1 MALKLIYSDF
11 DKNSMKTFRLLVSLD
26 EALQL
31 IYGRVRRVEEVEE
44 VDIDDAIGR
53 VSAENVKA
61 PFDVPFFNRSAM
73 DGYCVR
79 AEDVYGASQFNPV
92 RLKVVD
98 TIGVEEEPRRPIG
111 PGECIQV
118 ATGSIIPEGGD
129 AVVMHEH
136 TERIGEEVFVYRP
149 VYPGENISKK
159 GSDIPCGKEVVKD
172 GDYLNA
178 AKIGVLAAL
187 GISKVRVYEKP
198 RVLIIPTGSELAK
211 VGEEKP
217 ASKIYDINSH
227 TLSAVIKENGGIP
240 VLHDIVPD
248 DEEEIEKALEK
259 GIESS
264 LIVITGGSSVGT
276 KDIIYE
282 VLSKRGEVLFH
293 GVQVKPGKPTVGAVF
308 EDKVVLAMPGH
319 PTSCLSNA
327 YLFLRP
333 VLRRIARLPEVGL
346 RTVRARL
353 TRRVVSTLGRR
364 FFLTVRLRNGEAEP
378 VFKESS
384 AITSMAEADGYVVIP
399 ENADTVEKG
408 DWVEVYLFE

>member
-1 MALKLIYSDF
+1 
-11 DKNSMKTFRLLVSLD
+11 MKTFRLLVSLE

-31 IYGRVRRVEEVEE
+31 VYGRIKQVEGVEE
-44 VDIDDAIGR
+44 VDLDDAVGR
-53 VSAENVKA
+53 VSAESAGA
-61 PFDVPFFNRSAM
+61 PFDVPSFDRSAM

-92 RLKVVD
+92 RLRVVD
-98 TIGVEEEPRRPIG
+98 AIGVDEEPRRPVG
-111 PGECIQV
+111 AGECIQV
-118 ATGSIIPEGGD
+118 ATGSIIPKGSD
-129 AVVMHEH
+129 AVVMYEH
-136 TERIGEEVFVYRP
+136 TEQIDEEILVYRP
-149 VYPGENISKK
+149 VYPGENISKR
-159 GSDIPCGKEVVKD
+159 GSDIPRGREVVRK
-172 GDYLNA
+172 GDYVNA
-178 AKIGVLAAL
+178 SKIGVLAAL
-187 GISKVRVYEKP
+187 GISRVKVYEKP

-211 VGEEKP
+211 VGESRSETQ
-217 ASKIYDINSH
+217 IYDVNSH
-227 TLSAVIKENGGIP
+227 TLAAVVKENGGIP
-240 VLHDIVPD
+240 VIHETVPD
-248 DEEEIEKALEK
+248 DEDAIEKALEK
-259 GIESS
+259 GFGNNLTVMS
-264 LIVITGGSSVGT
+264 GGSSVGT
-276 KDIIYE
+276 KDIIYD
-282 VLSKRGEVLFH
+282 VLDRRGEILFH

-308 EDKVVLAMPGH
+308 EDRVVLAMPGH

-333 VLRRIARLPEVGL
+333 VLRRIARLPEAGL

-408 DWVEVYLFE
+408 DWVEVHLFE

>member
-1 MALKLIYSDF
+1 MF
-11 DKNSMKTFRLLVSLD
+11 DKHPMKTFRLLVSLE

-31 IYGRVRRVEEVEE
+31 IYGRINQVEKVEEVEL
-44 VDIDDAIGR
+44 DDAVGR

-61 PFDVPFFNRSAM
+61 PFDVPFFDRSAM

-92 RLKVVD
+92 RLRVVD
-98 TIGVEEEPRRPIG
+98 TIGVDEEPRRPVG
-111 PGECIQV
+111 AGECIQV

-129 AVVMHEH
+129 AVVMYEH
-136 TERIGEEVFVYRP
+136 TERVDGEVLVYRP

-159 GSDIPCGKEVVKD
+159 GSDIPRGREIIKA

-178 AKIGVLAAL
+178 SKIGVLAAL
-187 GISKVRVYEKP
+187 GIARVRVYEKP
-198 RVLIIPTGSELAK
+198 RILIIPTGSELAK
-211 VGEEKP
+211 VGGDKS
-217 ASKIYDINSH
+217 ALQIYDINTH
-227 TLSAVIKENGGIP
+227 TLAAVVKENGGIP
-240 VLHDIVPD
+240 VLHEIVPD
-248 DEEEIEKALEK
+248 DEKEVEKALEK
-259 GIESS
+259 GVESS
-264 LIVITGGSSVGT
+264 LIVITGGSSVGAR
-276 KDIIYE
+276 DIIYD
-282 VLSKRGEVLFH
+282 VLSRRGEVLFH

-308 EDKVVLAMPGH
+308 ENRVVLAMPGH

-333 VLRRIARLPEVGL
+333 VLRRVARLPEAGL

-353 TRRVVSTLGRR
+353 ARRVVSTLGRR

-384 AITSMAEADGYVVIP
+384 AITSMAEADGYIVIP

-408 DWVEVYLFE
+408 DWVEVHLFQ

>member
-1 MALKLIYSDF
+1 
-11 DKNSMKTFRLLVSLD
+11 MKTFRLLVSLED
-26 EALQL
+26 ALQL
-31 IYGRVRRVEEVEE
+31 IYERVRQVEETEE
-44 VDIDDAIGR
+44 VDLDDAAGR
-53 VSAENVKA
+53 VSAEDVKA
-61 PFDVPFFNRSAM
+61 PFDVPCFDRSAM

-92 RLKVVD
+92 RLRVVD
-98 TIGVEEEPRRPIG
+98 TIDVNEEPKRPVMA
-111 PGECIQV
+111 GECVQV

-136 TERIGEEVFVYRP
+136 AERIGEEILVYRP

-159 GSDIPCGKEVVKD
+159 GSDISRGKEVVKK

-178 AKIGVLAAL
+178 SKIGVLAAL
-187 GISKVRVYEKP
+187 GLGRVKVYKKP
-198 RVLIIPTGSELAK
+198 RVRIIPTGSELAR
-211 VGEEKP
+211 VGE
-217 ASKIYDINSH
+217 SKSITQIYDINSH
-227 TLSAVIKENGGIP
+227 TLAAVVRENGGIP
-240 VLHDIVPD
+240 VLHEIVPD
-248 DEEEIEKALEK
+248 EENEIEKALEK
-259 GIESS
+259 SVENN

-276 KDIIYE
+276 KDVIYD
-282 VLSKRGEVLFH
+282 VLNRGGEVLFH

-308 EDKVVLAMPGH
+308 KDRVVLAMPGH

-333 VLRRIARLPEVGL
+333 VLRRVARLPEAGL
-346 RTVRARL
+346 RTVKARL

-364 FFLTVRLRNGEAEP
+364 FFLTVRLRDGEAEP

-408 DWVEVYLFE
+408 DWVEVHLFE

>member
-1 MALKLIYSDF
+1 
-11 DKNSMKTFRLLVSLD
+11 MKTFRMLVSLED
-26 EALQL
+26 ALQL
-31 IYGRVRRVEEVEE
+31 IYERVRQVEETEE
-44 VDIDDAIGR
+44 VDLDDAAGR
-53 VSAENVKA
+53 VSAEDVKA
-61 PFDVPFFNRSAM
+61 PFDVPCFDRSAM

-79 AEDVYGASQFNPV
+79 AEDVYGANQFNPV
-92 RLKVVD
+92 RLRVVD
-98 TIGVEEEPRRPIG
+98 AIDVNEEPKRPVIA
-111 PGECIQV
+111 GECVQV

-136 TERIGEEVFVYRP
+136 AERIGEEILVYRP

-159 GSDIPCGKEVVKD
+159 GSDISRGKEVVKK

-178 AKIGVLAAL
+178 SKIGVLAAL
-187 GISKVRVYEKP
+187 GSGRVKVYKKP
-198 RVLIIPTGSELAK
+198 RVRIIPTGSELAR
-211 VGEEKP
+211 VGE
-217 ASKIYDINSH
+217 SKSITQIYDINSH
-227 TLSAVIKENGGIP
+227 TLAAVVRENGGIP
-240 VLHDIVPD
+240 VLHEIVPD
-248 DEEEIEKALEK
+248 EENEIEKALEK
-259 GIESS
+259 SVENN

-276 KDIIYE
+276 KDVIYD
-282 VLSKRGEVLFH
+282 VLNRGGEVLFH

-308 EDKVVLAMPGH
+308 KGRVVLAMPGH

-333 VLRRIARLPEVGL
+333 VLRRVARLPEAGL
-346 RTVRARL
+346 RTVKARL

-364 FFLTVRLRNGEAEP
+364 FFLTVRLRDGEAEP

-408 DWVEVYLFE
+408 DWVEVHLFE

>member
-1 MALKLIYSDF
+1 
-11 DKNSMKTFRLLVSLD
+11 MKTFRLLVSLE

-31 IYGRVRRVEEVEE
+31 IYERVRQVEEAEE
-44 VDIDDAIGR
+44 VDLDDAAGR
-53 VSAENVKA
+53 VSAEDVKA
-61 PFDVPFFNRSAM
+61 PFDVPCFDRSAM

-92 RLKVVD
+92 RLRVVD
-98 TIGVEEEPRRPIG
+98 TIGVDEEPKRPVG
-111 PGECIQV
+111 AGECVQV

-136 TERIGEEVFVYRP
+136 AERIGEEALVYRP

-159 GSDIPCGKEVVKD
+159 GSDIPFGKEVVKK

-178 AKIGVLAAL
+178 SKIGVLAAL
-187 GISKVRVYEKP
+187 GSGRVKVYEKP
-198 RVLIIPTGSELAK
+198 RVRIIPTGSELAR
-211 VGEEKP
+211 VGE
-217 ASKIYDINSH
+217 SKSVMQIYDINSH
-227 TLSAVIKENGGIP
+227 TLAAVVRENGGIP
-240 VLHDIVPD
+240 VLHEIVPD
-248 DEEEIEKALEK
+248 EENEIEKALEK
-259 GIESS
+259 SVENS

-276 KDIIYE
+276 RDVIYD
-282 VLSKRGEVLFH
+282 VLNRRGDVLFH

-308 EDKVVLAMPGH
+308 KGRVVLAMPGH

-327 YLFLRP
+327 YLLLRP
-333 VLRRIARLPEVGL
+333 VLRRVARLPEAGL
-346 RTVRARL
+346 RTVKARL

-408 DWVEVYLFE
+408 DWVEVHLFE

>member
-1 MALKLIYSDF
+1 MML
-11 DKNSMKTFRLLVSLD
+11 DKDSMKTFHLLVSLD

-31 IYGRVRRVEEVEE
+31 IYGKIRQVETVEE
-44 VDIDDAIGR
+44 VDLDDAVGR
-53 VSAENVKA
+53 VSAEDVKA
-61 PFDVPFFNRSAM
+61 PFNVPFFDRSAM

-92 RLKVVD
+92 RLRVVD
-98 TIGVEEEPRRPIG
+98 TVGVDEEPRRPVG
-111 PGECIQV
+111 AGECVQV

-159 GSDIPCGKEVVKD
+159 GSDIPCGKEIIKK

-178 AKIGVLAAL
+178 SKIGVLAAL
-187 GISKVRVYEKP
+187 GMARVRVYEKP
-198 RVLIIPTGSELAK
+198 KVLIIPTGSELAK
-211 VGEEKP
+211 VGNKKS
-217 ASKIYDINSH
+217 AVQIYDINSH
-227 TLSAVIKENGGIP
+227 TLAAVVKENGGIP
-240 VLHDIVPD
+240 VLHEIVPD
-248 DEEEIEKALEK
+248 DEKEVEKALEK
-259 GIESS
+259 GFESS
-264 LIVITGGSSVGT
+264 LIMITGGSSVGA
-276 KDIIYE
+276 KDIIYD

-308 EDKVVLAMPGH
+308 ENRIVLAMPGH
-319 PTSCLSNA
+319 PASCLSNA

-333 VLRRIARLPEVGL
+333 VLRRVARLPEAGL

-353 TRRVVSTLGRR
+353 ARRVVSTLGRR
-364 FFLTVRLRNGEAEP
+364 FFLTVRIRNGEAEP

-384 AITSMAEADGYVVIP
+384 AITSMAEADGYIVIP

-408 DWVEVYLFE
+408 DWVEVHLFQ